1 MRLAGLL
8 FIALANTAFAD
19 DYQLLRADPTGYDRA
34 RPGQPIEFPA
44 DHLPHPDF
52 RIEWWYLTA
61 NLSDRNGEQWGLQ
74 WTLFRQAMTPNDD
87 PGGWASK
94 QVWMAHAALST
105 PDGHRYAERFAR
117 GGIGQAGVALNNNGD
132 FNAWLDDWQWTG
144 SDGSL
149 FPGSLEVSFDTID
162 LTLTLNS
169 NTPWV
174 LQGDAGYHQKSDLG
188 QASHYYS
195 QPHIQIE
202 GELKI
207 DGETLSVSGPGWLDR
222 EWSSQPLAPN
232 QPGWDWFSLHFD
244 DGSALMV
251 YQLRNDNGDP
261 WLSGTWI
268 DADGQSRSLER
279 EAIELIPESFT
290 TLTLNNGQQKN
301 LPLAWTLRLP
311 QRSQSWR
318 ISAPRPNSWLATLFP
333 YWEGPVTATAQNDA
347 SANGVGYLELTG
359 Y

>member
-1 MRLAGLL
+1 MRLARLL
-8 FIALANTAFAD
+8 IITLIGTALAD
-19 DYQLLRADPTGYDRA
+19 DYQLLRSDPDGYQRA
-34 RPGQPIEFPA
+34 QPDQPIQFPA

-61 NLSDRNGEQWGLQ
+61 NLTDQNGESWGLQ
-74 WTLFRQAMTPNDD
+74 WTLFRQAMTPDDD

-117 GGIGQAGVALNNNGD
+117 GGIGQAGVALNNRGD
-132 FNAWLDDWQWTG
+132 FNAWLDDWQWIGTG
-144 SDGSL
+144 GSL
-149 FPGSLEVSFDTID
+149 FPGRLALRFDNID
-162 LTLTLNS
+162 LELALSS

-174 LQGDAGYHQKSDLG
+174 RQGEAGYHRKSDLG

-202 GELKI
+202 GELEL
-207 DGETLSVSGPGWLDR
+207 DGATLRMAGPGWLDR

-232 QPGWDWFSLHFD
+232 QPGWDWFSLHLD

-251 YQLRNDNGDP
+251 YQLRNDAGDP

-268 DADGQSRSLER
+268 DADGRSRTLER
-279 EAIELIPESFT
+279 QAIELTAESFT
-290 TLTLNNGQQKN
+290 TLTLDNGEQKR
-301 LPLAWTLRLP
+301 LPLDWTLRLP
-311 QRSQSWR
+311 HSNQSWR
-318 ISAPRPNSWLATLFP
+318 ITAPRPNSWLQTLFP
-333 YWEGPVTATAQNDA
+333 YWEGPVTATAQTDRT
-347 SANGVGYLELTG
+347 ANGVGYLELTG

>member
-1 MRLAGLL
+1 MRLAILL
-8 FIALANTAFAD
+8 LLVFAPAVFAD
-19 DYQLLRADPTGYDRA
+19 DYQLLRADPSGYQRA
-34 RPGQPIEFPA
+34 QPDQPIQFPA

-61 NLSDRNGEQWGLQ
+61 NLTDQNGAQWGLQ
-74 WTLFRQAMTPNDD
+74 WTLFRQAMTPDTD

-117 GGIGQAGVALNNNGD
+117 GGIGQAGVGLNEDGD

-144 SDGSL
+144 TQGSL
-149 FPGSLEVSFDTID
+149 FPGTLELAFDNID
-162 LTLTLNS
+162 LTLTLHS
-169 NTPWV
+169 STPWV
-174 LQGDAGYHQKSDLG
+174 LQGDAGYHRKSDLG

-202 GELKI
+202 GELQI
-207 DGETLSVSGPGWLDR
+207 DGEKLTVTGPGWLDR

-244 DGSALMV
+244 DGTALMV
-251 YQLRNDNGDP
+251 YQLRNDDGEP

-268 DADGQSRSLER
+268 DAEGQSRTLER
-279 EAIELIPESFT
+279 EAIELTAESFT
-290 TLTLNNGQQKN
+290 TLTLNNNEQKTV
-301 LPLAWTLRLP
+301 PLEWTLRLP
-311 QRSQSWR
+311 QSNKSWR
-318 ISAPRPNSWLATLFP
+318 ISAARPNSWLQTLFP
-333 YWEGPVTATAQNDA
+333 YWEGPVTARAQND
-347 SANGVGYLELTG
+347 SSVNGVGYLELTG